1 MKEIERAQMNNV
13 EPEEAAAAPTA
24 VTPIT
29 AAATTDLV
37 QEEPKNSTCKNCS
50 HKLQG
55 EKEEALT
62 IREEKLKANLVTRLN
77 RVEGQVRGIKGMIER
92 DVYCNDVLNQ
102 IAAVQAALNSVSKL
116 VLESHIRGCLVEK
129 IQAGDDK
136 IVDEL
141 LVTIGKML

>member
-1 MKEIERAQMNNV
+1 MAEINENKKTGRGKGEAKQVLEKSGKTDQMLGKSNENPCHSCSVKRNAQENV
-13 EPEEAAAAPTA
+13 
-24 VTPIT
+24 
-29 AAATTDLV
+29 
-37 QEEPKNSTCKNCS
+37 
-50 HKLQG
+50 
-55 EKEEALT
+55 T
-62 IREEKLKANLVTRLN
+62 IREEKLKASLVTRLN

-102 IAAVQAALNSVSKL
+102 IAAVQAALDSVSKL
-116 VLESHIRGCLVEK
+116 VLENHIRGCLVEK

>member
-1 MKEIERAQMNNV
+1 MAEIIDKKKTGRGKGEVDQLERTSEN
-13 EPEEAAAAPTA
+13 P
-24 VTPIT
+24 
-29 AAATTDLV
+29 
-37 QEEPKNSTCKNCS
+37 CHNCS
-50 HKLQG
+50 VKKNAQD
-55 EKEEALT
+55 ENIT
-62 IREEKLKANLVTRLN
+62 IREEKLKASLVTRLN

-102 IAAVQAALNSVSKL
+102 ISAVQAALDSVSKL
-116 VLESHIRGCLVEK
+116 VLENHIRGCLVEK